1 MKKLITSFLV
11 FDVAILALLFFG
23 GFIGNNLDVKVPEYE
38 EAIKSNKGVL
48 VDVRTPEEYSQEW
61 IDGAINIDW
70 KNENF
75 KNEIQKLDKN
85 KPVLIYCRSG
95 ARAGMAKRMMQKLG
109 FKEVLNLKGG
119 IRKWKDKGK
128 PTKKGANYSA
138 DHVGG
143 EEGC

>member
-38 EAIKSNKGVL
+38 LAIKNNKGIL
-48 VDVRTPEEYSQEW
+48 VDVRTPEEYGMEW

-70 KNENF
+70 KNESF

-85 KPVLIYCRSG
+85 EPVLIYCRSG
-95 ARAGMAKRMMQKLG
+95 ARAGNAKRMMQKLG
-109 FKEVLNLKGG
+109 FKKVLNLKGG
-119 IRKWKDKGK
+119 IKKWKSKGMT
-128 PTKKGANYSA
+128 TKKGSNYSESHSA
-138 DHVGG
+138 G